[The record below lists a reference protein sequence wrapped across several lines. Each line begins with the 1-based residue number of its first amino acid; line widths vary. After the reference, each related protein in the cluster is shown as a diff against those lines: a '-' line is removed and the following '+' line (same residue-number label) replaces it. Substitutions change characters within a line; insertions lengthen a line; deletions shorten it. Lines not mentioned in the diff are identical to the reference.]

1 MIFVIDGYL
10 GIDKR
15 KLTVLFE
22 QKETVLLPPSL
33 NPPFYGAQILKRRN
47 T

>member
-1 MIFVIDGYL
+1 MMDGYR

-15 KLTVLFE
+15 KLTVFFE

-33 NPPFYGAQILKRRN
+33 NFPFYGAQILKRIN